1 MFGKSHKNLCIHKE
15 SSFSPYKRALTS
27 PHDWWIHTRVSE
39 KRAAQGGKGR
49 TRSLFEQRLKKRKTS
64 RACFPA
70 ITKVSHD
77 QESSVCQFIHAF
89 PLFLREAEKTHS
101 QKLMGRK
108 KILPRKKN
116 NMFRNQAGS
125 CVSLLYL
132 GNYALN
138 ACMWKLI
145 SNSLRIPR
153 GQLLLSAQENAQI
166 CTHTHSYTHM
176 EGRLCPRQEG
186 SRAAKIYWVMK
197 KRLCWAV

>member
-1 MFGKSHKNLCIHKE
+1 MRSFRKRQKDLLYHKNDNQRSKYQLQKMFGKSHKNLCIHKE

-116 NMFRNQAGS
+116 NMFRNQARAVRVFLS
-125 CVSLLYL
+125 CILGIMLLML
-132 GNYALN
+132 VCGN
-138 ACMWKLI
+138 
-145 SNSLRIPR
+145 
-153 GQLLLSAQENAQI
+153 
-166 CTHTHSYTHM
+166 
-176 EGRLCPRQEG
+176 
-186 SRAAKIYWVMK
+186 
-197 KRLCWAV
+197 